1 MNIMFSGI
9 IQFFFVTFNI
19 FSADLLNTKIPIN
32 ALKYYPTVPIKP
44 LFDQQY
50 GRFRRFF
57 RL

>member
-1 MNIMFSGI
+1 MFSGI
-9 IQFFFVTFNI
+9 IQFFLVTFNI

-44 LFDQQY
+44 LFDQQH